1 MNLWGLPSHARDPRN
16 QAANTVT
23 INSFTSGVDGILI
36 DSPNVV
42 GNMGNAQNI
51 TAAQYETGAGAPTVA
66 AWTGVTN
73 QFYVDTTNQNLWYS
87 TNVAAANAVEAAHFA
102 TGVPA
107 QADIHVF

>member
-1 MNLWGLPSHARDPRN
+1 MCSSDLNPT
-16 QAANTVT
+16 ANTVT

-42 GNMGNAQNI
+42 GNMGAPQNI

-73 QFYVDTTNQNLWYS
+73 QFYVDTTGHNLWYS
-87 TNVAAANAVEAAHFA
+87 ANGTAANAVEVAHLA
-102 TGVPA
+102 TGIPA